1 MGLILIFIVA
11 IIIGGIL
18 KKVNSYGSSLEFA
31 SDMLIVFGA
40 IFLFIALIYVPMS
53 LYCAKTDI
61 EQYKQTKI
69 TIEEQRNN
77 KEISELERASLLTEI
92 IKQNEG
98 LISYQRYNATFM
110 FGIYVP
116 DEIDNL
122 ELLK

>member
-40 IFLFIALIYVPMS
+40 IFLFIALICIPIS
-53 LYCAKTDI
+53 LYEAKTNI

-98 LISYQRYNATFM
+98 LISYQRNNDTFM
-110 FGIYVP
+110 FGIYIP
-116 DEIDNL
+116 DEVDSL